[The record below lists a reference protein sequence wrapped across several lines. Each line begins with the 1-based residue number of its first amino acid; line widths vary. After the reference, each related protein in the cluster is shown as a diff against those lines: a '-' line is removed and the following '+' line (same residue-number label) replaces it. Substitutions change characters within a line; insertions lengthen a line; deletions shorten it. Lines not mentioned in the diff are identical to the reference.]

1 MLGQLLSSNGIDVK
15 INKYNILSKV
25 RTIVLVVRSSGCGGV
40 LSFSF
45 GIIL

>member
-25 RTIVLVVRSSGCGGV
+25 RTIVLVVRPSGCGV